1 MVYTHTHTHTL
12 PYTSLAH
19 AHRGIIILTTNKKDT
34 KAAFLDFLVTRDLY
48 EVSVEA
54 VVGVVTLVT
63 KGNLLQS
70 KPFLR
75 VEISEVMD

>member
-1 MVYTHTHTHTL
+1 M
-12 PYTSLAH
+12 
-19 AHRGIIILTTNKKDT
+19 LTVHHKQERQ
-34 KAAFLDFLVTRDLY
+34 KAAFLDFVVTRDLY

-54 VVGVVTLVT
+54 VVSVVTLVT